1 MRRLSTS
8 ASALVLGLL
17 AGGAHADVTAEDI
30 WRDWQTYLT
39 GFGYEVTGT
48 PQRSAGRMII
58 PDLGLA
64 QDIPEEG
71 GRMEIRMGRIELAE
85 RGDGTVAVIYPE
97 TMPMALAFMP
107 DGEEAITAVLTLAH
121 TGLEITASGTPE
133 ALRYVYVADELS
145 LALGE
150 VTIGGEPQDSLEGLL
165 GLTGIAGTS
174 VMQPDGTARQLVQDM
189 TSGPVR
195 YALRFDLPE
204 EGNGFDYSGNAETMS
219 YDTRMRLPDGIDMA
233 RMGEALNSGLE
244 IEGRM
249 RLGAGEG
256 RYLVTEA
263 GETTRAASQSA
274 RTTLDFALSAEGVTY
289 GGEVAEM
296 QTEMEVPMLPMPLSY
311 EAARMAGKFTM
322 PMTPGETPSD
332 FGLLFDLSA
341 IKLSESIWALFDP
354 GSSLPR
360 DPMDVLIDLSG
371 KGRLTVDLFDPEK
384 MAAIE
389 ASGEAPGEI
398 ERLDLN
404 RLLISAAGAKLTGSG
419 GVDIDSAG
427 GMEMPPAEGAV
438 DLRLEG
444 GNALLERLVAMGI
457 VSQDQA
463 MMVGMMA
470 GMFAQAAE
478 GEDTLTSRV
487 EVKKDGSL
495 TVNGQKLR

>member
-1 MRRLSTS
+1 
-8 ASALVLGLL
+8 
-17 AGGAHADVTAEDI
+17 
-30 WRDWQTYLT
+30 
-39 GFGYEVTGT
+39 
-48 PQRSAGRMII
+48 
-58 PDLGLA
+58 
-64 QDIPEEG
+64 
-71 GRMEIRMGRIELAE
+71 
-85 RGDGTVAVIYPE
+85 
-97 TMPMALAFMP
+97 
-107 DGEEAITAVLTLAH
+107 
-121 TGLEITASGTPE
+121 
-133 ALRYVYVADELS
+133 
-145 LALGE
+145 
-150 VTIGGEPQDSLEGLL
+150 
-165 GLTGIAGTS
+165 
-174 VMQPDGTARQLVQDM
+174 MQPDGTARQLVQDM

-204 EGNGFDYSGNAETMS
+204 EGNAFDYSGNAETMS

-263 GETTRAASQSA
+263 GETTRATSQSA

-311 EAARMAGKFTM
+311 E
-322 PMTPGETPSD
+322 
-332 FGLLFDLSA
+332 
-341 IKLSESIWALFDP
+341 SIWALFDP

-384 MAAIE
+384 MAALE

-419 GVDIDSAG
+419 GVDIDSAD

-444 GNALLERLVAMGI
+444 GNALLERLVAMGL

-463 MMVGMMA
+463 LMVGMMA
-470 GMFAQAAE
+470 GMFAQATE